1 MNFYSKSFPKKGDL
15 VYCKIVEVNDAV
27 AILELLEYKD
37 VRGMMVA
44 SEASRKLPKAM
55 SRLFSVGQKKVTEVI
70 NTDIEKRYVDL
81 SKKNISNE
89 EQNECE
95 EKYYKQSHFIGILR
109 RLNQIYSNSN
119 SEDDEYNEKEEKEI
133 VSNSKLESL
142 LKDWGYKLNYNDL
155 SEMNKDKKNKGW
167 DIVPIEYKE
176 KLETLLQHK
185 FKSSIKTVRTIF
197 ELSCFSPNGIDDIKT
212 IFAEVKSL
220 DDKIVAKVISC
231 PKYVIYM
238 DIYNEKTGLELLHS
252 ALTLIQ
258 TKINSMNLYWKKVLK
273 TELISEINYYCLEI
287 KEEPKV
293 LNDDNNI
300 EQTIKNNL
308 EHMNDNSNRVKFE
321 DDSDNS
327 TSMDEDDNDVE
338 DNDE

>member
-15 VYCKIVEVNDAV
+15 VYCKIVEVNDSM

-37 VRGMMVA
+37 VKGMMVA

-95 EKYYKQSHFIGILR
+95 EKYYKQNHFIGILR
-109 RLNQIYSNSN
+109 RLTQIYSNSN

-142 LKDWGYKLNYNDL
+142 LKDWGYKLNYDDL

-167 DIVPIEYKE
+167 NLVPIEYKE
-176 KLETLLQHK
+176 LLETLLQHK
-185 FKSSIKTVRTIF
+185 FKSTIKTVRTVF

-220 DDKIVAKVISC
+220 DEKIVAKVISC

-238 DIYNEKTGLELLHS
+238 DTYNEKEGLKILHS
-252 ALTLIQ
+252 ALVNIQ
-258 TKINSMNLYWKKVLK
+258 TKINNMNLYWKKVLK
-273 TELISEINYYCLEI
+273 TENISEINYYCLEI

-293 LNDDNNI
+293 LNDENSI

-321 DDSDNS
+321 DDTN
-327 TSMDEDDNDVE
+327 TEENEDEEEEYE
-338 DNDE
+338 DYE

>member
-1 MNFYSKSFPKKGDL
+1 MNFYSKTFPKKGDL

-37 VRGMMVA
+37 VKGMMVA

-55 SRLFSVGQKKVTEVI
+55 SRLFSVGQKRVTEVI

-95 EKYYKQSHFIGILR
+95 EKYYKQTHFIGILR
-109 RLNQIYSNSN
+109 RLVQIYLNSNSNSN

-155 SEMNKDKKNKGW
+155 SEMNKDKTNKGW

-176 KLETLLQHK
+176 LLETLLQHK
-185 FKSSIKTVRTIF
+185 FKSTIKTVRTIF

-212 IFAEVKSL
+212 IFTEVKKI
-220 DDKIVAKVISC
+220 DERIVAKVISC

-238 DIYNEKTGLELLHS
+238 DTYNEKEGLKILHS
-252 ALTLIQ
+252 ALTFIQ
-258 TKINSMNLYWKKVLK
+258 NKINSMNLYWKKVLK
-273 TELISEINYYCLEI
+273 TELISEINYFCLEI
-287 KEEPKV
+287 KEYPKV
-293 LNDDNNI
+293 LNDENSI

-308 EHMNDNSNRVKFE
+308 ENLSHSTNRVTFE
-321 DDSDNS
+321 NDSD
-327 TSMDEDDNDVE
+327 TQFEEDEEE
-338 DNDE
+338 D

>member
-1 MNFYSKSFPKKGDL
+1 
-15 VYCKIVEVNDAV
+15 
-27 AILELLEYKD
+27 
-37 VRGMMVA
+37 MMVA

-55 SRLFSVGQKKVTEVI
+55 SRLFSVGQKRVAEVI
-70 NTDIEKRYVDL
+70 NTDIEKKYVDL

-109 RLNQIYSNSN
+109 RLNQIYLNSDSN
-119 SEDDEYNEKEEKEI
+119 SEDNEKEEKEI
-133 VSNSKLESL
+133 VSNSNLQTL
-142 LKDWGYKLNYNDL
+142 LKDWGYKLNYDDL
-155 SEMNKDKKNKGW
+155 NEMNKDKKNKGW
-167 DIVPIEYKE
+167 NLVPIEYKE

-185 FKSSIKTVRTIF
+185 FKSSIKTIRTIF

-220 DDKIVAKVISC
+220 NEKIVAKVISC

-238 DIYNEKTGLELLHS
+238 DTYNEKEGLELLHS
-252 ALTLIQ
+252 ALITIQ
-258 TKINSMNLYWKKVLK
+258 TKINNMNLYWKKVLK
-273 TELISEINYYCLEI
+273 TENISEINYYCLEI

-308 EHMNDNSNRVKFE
+308 EHMNDNNNRVKFE
-321 DDSDNS
+321 NDTS
-327 TSMDEDDNDVE
+327 TEENEDEEDEYEDDE
-338 DNDE
+338 

>member
-37 VRGMMVA
+37 VKGMMVA

-55 SRLFSVGQKKVTEVI
+55 SRLFSVGQKRVAEVI
-70 NTDIEKRYVDL
+70 NTDIEKKYVDL

-109 RLNQIYSNSN
+109 RLNQIYLNSDSN
-119 SEDDEYNEKEEKEI
+119 SEDEDVLN
-133 VSNSKLESL
+133 SNLQTL
-142 LKDWGYKLNYNDL
+142 LKDWGYKLNYDDL
-155 SEMNKDKKNKGW
+155 NEMNKDKKNKGW
-167 DIVPIEYKE
+167 NLVPIEYKE

-185 FKSSIKTVRTIF
+185 FKSSIKTIRTIF

-220 DDKIVAKVISC
+220 DEKIVAKVISC

-238 DIYNEKTGLELLHS
+238 DTYNEKTGLELLHS
-252 ALTLIQ
+252 ALITIQ
-258 TKINSMNLYWKKVLK
+258 TKINNMNLYWKKVLK
-273 TELISEINYYCLEI
+273 TENISEINYYCLEI

-308 EHMNDNSNRVKFE
+308 EHMNDNNNRVKFE
-321 DDSDNS
+321 NDTS
-327 TSMDEDDNDVE
+327 TEENEDEEDEYEDDE
-338 DNDE
+338 